1 MKLLPK
7 WDIYYEGNYPK
18 GIHTTDQT
26 TIINLVNN
34 TFKSKSELAERLED
48 LICEQFIK
56 REIIVGTF
64 SHEPNEKEISEA
76 IIRGKE
82 EYEYDNILEIK
93 SVFRQRTDEE
103 ISELFYSGEGE
114 EEVTDTEYNV
124 SVVSLM
130 KPPIVEEDYDFDEDL
145 VDTDIDLGDIPNY
158 EDEEEEFGDVS
169 FAEEE
174 LTTFS
179 TEY

>member
-1 MKLLPK
+1 
-7 WDIYYEGNYPK
+7 
-18 GIHTTDQT
+18 
-26 TIINLVNN
+26 
-34 TFKSKSELAERLED
+34 
-48 LICEQFIK
+48 
-56 REIIVGTF
+56 
-64 SHEPNEKEISEA
+64 
-76 IIRGKE
+76 
-82 EYEYDNILEIK
+82 
-93 SVFRQRTDEE
+93 
-103 ISELFYSGEGE
+103 
-114 EEVTDTEYNV
+114 
-124 SVVSLM
+124 M